1 MISWSAGKS
10 VLNMA
15 CRTAGC
21 TRWAKDLPERERERE
36 RRVGERDRER
46 GVGESQGGKE
56 G

>member
-21 TRWAKDLPERERERE
+21 TRWAKDLPKRERDGWE
-36 RRVGERDRER
+36 RER